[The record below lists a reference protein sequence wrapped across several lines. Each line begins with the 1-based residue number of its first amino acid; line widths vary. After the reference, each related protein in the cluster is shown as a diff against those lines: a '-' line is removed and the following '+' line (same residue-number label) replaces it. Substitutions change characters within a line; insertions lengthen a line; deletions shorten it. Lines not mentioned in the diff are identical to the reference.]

1 MHGGQML
8 CKANFYKK
16 QLADTTKAV
25 IRLLRLIWS
34 NGMDREEALA
44 KLAECRRYDTE
55 SGHSVADEVLCDLLR
70 SLGYDDVVDAWDR
83 LPKWYA

>member
-1 MHGGQML
+1 
-8 CKANFYKK
+8 
-16 QLADTTKAV
+16 
-25 IRLLRLIWS
+25 
-34 NGMDREEALA
+34 MDREEALA

-55 SGHSVADEVLCDLLR
+55 GGHSVADEVLCDLLR